1 MTERPALEERL
12 KEIHDALAEASPT
25 FETSVQAF
33 SEVLGSRDA
42 PRINAARD
50 AMQTWSEMV
59 KGLTEEQRAIQRR
72 LEYLT
77 TQQLTRDA
85 IAATRASSRAAWA
98 TFWVALF
105 GMVAST
111 TAAIM
116 AAVLATA

>member
-1 MTERPALEERL
+1 MTERATLEERL
-12 KEIHDALAEASPT
+12 KEIHQALEQASPT
-25 FETSVQAF
+25 FESSVQAF

-42 PRINAARD
+42 PRIDAARD

-59 KGLTEEQRAIQRR
+59 KGLTEEQRALQRR

-77 TQQLTRDA
+77 TQELTRDA
-85 IAATRASSRAAWA
+85 ITATRASTRAAWA

-116 AAVLATA
+116 AAVVASA